1 MNVYG
6 RMPKIGFEV
15 LLGGSVFMAIVAS
28 PGYAQNAAA
37 IPDFSGLWGRDSLNL
52 ESPPSGPGPVVN
64 MMHTPDGTQDMNKL
78 VGDYNNPILK
88 PQAAA
93 ILKQRGQ
100 MSLDGKSVSNPHEEC
115 RPEPPP
121 LLFAVQFAFEM
132 LQQKDEIALLYS
144 HDNKVRHVRMN
155 AAHPAN
161 VKPTGQG
168 DSVGHY
174 EGDTLV
180 IDTIGIKS
188 SPISAVDWYGTPHSD
203 ALHVVERYRLIDQAA
218 AKAAAAKHDAQYR
231 TRPRP
236 NPNGVVLDKTY
247 VGKGLQLELTVE
259 DSGMFTMPW
268 KALVT
273 YQRAEGELW
282 EMRCAENFRAYYDN
296 ADAPIPQADRPD
308 F

>member
-1 MNVYG
+1 MAVYG
-6 RMPKIGFEV
+6 WTSKM
-15 LLGGSVFMAIVAS
+15 GSQALACAACAAILAS
-28 PGYAQNAAA
+28 PALAQSPAA

-93 ILKQRGQ
+93 IVKQRGQ
-100 MSLDGKSVSNPHEEC
+100 MSLDGLAVPNPHQEC
-115 RPEPPP
+115 QPEPPP

-132 LQQKDEIALLYS
+132 LQQKNEITLLYS

-155 AAHPAN
+155 ASHPN
-161 VKPTGQG
+161 NLKPSGQG

-180 IDTIGIKS
+180 IDTMGIKS

-203 ALHVVERYRLIDQAA
+203 ALHVVERYRLLDQAA

-236 NPNGVVLDKTY
+236 NPNGVVLDPRY
-247 VGKGLQLELTVE
+247 VGKGLQVELTIE
-259 DSGMFTMPW
+259 DPGMFTTPW

-282 EMRCAENFRAYYDN
+282 EMRCAENFHEYY
-296 ADAPIPQADRPD
+296 AVGDAPIPQADRPD

>member
-1 MNVYG
+1 VYG
-6 RMPKIGFEV
+6 WMPKLGPHALIGGV
-15 LLGGSVFMAIVAS
+15 VCASALLASSGSAQ
-28 PGYAQNAAA
+28 QNAV
-37 IPDFSGLWGRDSLNL
+37 PDFSGLWGRDSLNL
-52 ESPPSGPGPVVN
+52 EAPPSGPGPVLN
-64 MMHTPDGTQDMNKL
+64 MMHTPDGTQDTNKL
-78 VGDYNNPILK
+78 VGDYTNPILR
-88 PQAAA
+88 PAAAA

-100 MSLDGKSVSNPHEEC
+100 MSLDGLAVPNPHQEC
-115 RPEPPP
+115 QPEPPP

-132 LQQKDEIALLYS
+132 LQQKDEVTLVYS

-155 AAHPAN
+155 ASHPSN
-161 VKPTGQG
+161 LKLSGQG
-168 DSVGHY
+168 DSIGHY

-203 ALHVVERYRLIDQAA
+203 ALHVVERYHLIDQAA
-218 AKAAAAKHDAQYR
+218 AKEAAARFDAQYR

-236 NPNGVVLDKTY
+236 NPNGVILDKTY
-247 VGKGLQLELTVE
+247 VGKGLQVELTVE
-259 DSGMFTMPW
+259 DANMFTMPW

-282 EMRCAENFRAYYDN
+282 EMRCAENSFEYYSNAY
-296 ADAPIPQADRPD
+296 APIPRADRPD